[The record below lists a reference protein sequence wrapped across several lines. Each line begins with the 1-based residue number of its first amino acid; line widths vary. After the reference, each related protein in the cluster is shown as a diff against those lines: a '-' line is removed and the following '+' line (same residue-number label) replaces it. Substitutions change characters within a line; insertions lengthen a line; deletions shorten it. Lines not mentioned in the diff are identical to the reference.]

1 MLMFSTG
8 KSVPSCEAA
17 DNPGT
22 GDRSVADGDNVL
34 EFGFEDTVSIS
45 PVHILPYRIECEYL

>member
-22 GDRSVADGDNVL
+22 GDRSVADGDDVL
-34 EFGFEDTVSIS
+34 KFGFEDTV
-45 PVHILPYRIECEYL
+45 PVSFPCSQDLFSER

>member
-8 KSVPSCEAA
+8 KSVPSREAA

-22 GDRSVADGDNVL
+22 GDRSVADGDDVL
-34 EFGFEDTVSIS
+34 KFGFEDTV
-45 PVHILPYRIECEYL
+45 PVSFPCSQDLFSER